1 MATTGGK
8 KGTSNT
14 HIGFERFEKLTDSA
28 IGLSF
33 RVGKQITPSQL
44 NQYLLDNFM
53 DKAVEQYVRDNTKQ

>member
-1 MATTGGK
+1 MATTGSK

-14 HIGFERFEKLTDSA
+14 HIGFERFEKLTDAA

-33 RVGKQITPSQL
+33 KIGKQITPSQL

-53 DKAVEQYVRDNTKQ
+53 DKAVEKYVRDNPKQ